1 MFFKVVIPL
10 WLNKFFWFSGIDIS
24 HRRVGQGT
32 TFSWR
37 QSQSKDFMSKRQK
50 KIQLRKQPERMINAN
65 QTDLYQE
72 TAPHG
77 QDPNNTKVT
86 NSYSDRHYGS
96 WK

>member
-1 MFFKVVIPL
+1 
-10 WLNKFFWFSGIDIS
+10 
-24 HRRVGQGT
+24 
-32 TFSWR
+32 
-37 QSQSKDFMSKRQK
+37 
-50 KIQLRKQPERMINAN
+50 MINAY

-86 NSYSDRHYGS
+86 NSYSDHYYGS